1 MFPSETRSLPVEW
14 MCFVVGILLS
24 MLRLKFF
31 TVVNNLAYA
40 YKGKDFTARLSAW
53 IPQSFTPLGSLAKAT
68 VLLSKAEKSY
78 RRGGLSTVDL
88 RVLASLD
95 QLLFIMKILF
105 TFFYKTTY
113 PNEKVNC
120 TELSLTV
127 SIPCPRSQGKH
138 SPGDCR

>member
-68 VLLSKAEKSY
+68 VSLSKAGESD
-78 RRGGLSTVDL
+78 RRGRLSTVDL

-95 QLLFIMKILF
+95 QLLFILKILF

-120 TELSLTV
+120 TKLSLTV
-127 SIPCPRSQGKH
+127 IFSL
-138 SPGDCR
+138 